1 MDEQG
6 KPETVTEVAFATAKE
21 ARETAQNQ
29 YDSMLTA
36 IRRSPIQAVA
46 VAAGVG
52 FILALIAR

>member
-6 KPETVTEVAFATAKE
+6 KPETVTEVEVATPKE
-21 ARETAQNQ
+21 VAETAQNQ